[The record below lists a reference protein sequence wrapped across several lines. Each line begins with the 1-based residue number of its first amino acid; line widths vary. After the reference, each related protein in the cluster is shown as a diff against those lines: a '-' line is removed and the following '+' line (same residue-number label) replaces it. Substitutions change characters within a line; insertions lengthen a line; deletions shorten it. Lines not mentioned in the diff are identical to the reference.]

1 MQKLMVTLVVIRILL
16 WYQRMRR
23 IIVIRIAP
31 QITTQEK
38 LNSSSYKVFRIAHI
52 NVCSLR
58 TKMNEIRVYRD
69 NANSKFLVSQRRT

>member
-1 MQKLMVTLVVIRILL
+1 MRKLMVTLVVIRILL
-16 WYQRMRR
+16 WYQRMRK

-38 LNSSSYKVFRIAHI
+38 LNSSSYKVVRIAHI